1 MLLRRFAL
9 LPLLVALSNC
19 SSDQSP
25 PDAVTDETT
34 VDGYET
40 EIRWTSYG
48 IPHVKAN
55 DSASLG
61 YGFAYAT
68 ATDAVCVIAR
78 DVVMVNGNLSTHMGA
93 DDGNIESDVFHRSL
107 LTKERLQRFALAMP
121 EDGRQFAKGYVA
133 GYNRYLKDYEGR
145 LPESCNGESW
155 VRPMVEEDVP
165 RLMTGLGIRY
175 GLGFFKDDIARA
187 APPGEP
193 VADGN
198 TKFGWPAGLGSN
210 AVAFGKDVTESGRG
224 LLLGNPHYP
233 WRGSS
238 RFHLIH
244 TTIPG
249 VMDTMGV
256 SLYTTNAIAIGF
268 NKDIAWTH
276 TVSTALRFTL
286 YELELN
292 PENPLEYRYGE
303 QYRAIEA
310 QTVSVD
316 VSQADGSVKPQ
327 QQTVYST
334 HYGPVVVSE
343 QLPWTDSK
351 AYAIRDAVIDNTTT
365 VDTYQALGVAK
376 SVDDIEAAISK
387 QGVFWTNT
395 IATDRH
401 GTAFYAD
408 ISGTPNVDQELLNE
422 CRVSVESI
430 PAYVVVLN
438 GASAAC
444 EWKTDAR
451 SSVAGTLPAE
461 EMPRLRRDDYVTN
474 SNDSYWLANPDAPLE
489 GYSPIIGPERTARTL
504 RTRAGLTFVKEQ
516 LASGEKVTAD
526 DLRAILYSQRNYG
539 AELLLDDV
547 LKACGDD
554 TNVMLANDKTVDI
567 APSCKALAAWDRT
580 ANVDSRG
587 MHVWT
592 EFWRIANRIENLYSV
607 PFDANDPVNTP
618 RGIALE
624 TPSVRTAVR
633 QAIAEGQVVLED
645 AGIEPDARWGDLQYA
660 MRNDKKIPIPGAQGW
675 AGMFSMIVASLSK
688 DKGYSPIVH
697 GNSYIQVISWDK
709 EGNLKPGGILTYSQS
724 QEPESE
730 HYSDLTEVYSRGE
743 WIDFPFTE
751 EEILAD
757 PNLQTL
763 TLTEAF

>member
-1 MLLRRFAL
+1 MLLRRLAAL
-9 LPLLVALSNC
+9 PMLIVVSSC
-19 SSDQSP
+19 STDQSP
-25 PDAVTDETT
+25 AVAAKA
-34 VDGYET
+34 DGYET

-78 DVVMVNGNLSTHMGA
+78 DITMVNGNLSTHMGP
-93 DDGNIESDVFHRSL
+93 DNGNFENDVFHRSL
-107 LTKERLQRFALAMP
+107 LTTDRLQRFALAMS
-121 EDGRQFAKGYVA
+121 EDGKRFSKGYVD
-133 GYNRYLKDYEGR
+133 GYNRYLKDNAGQ
-145 LPESCNGESW
+145 LPESCNGKSW
-155 VRPMVEEDVP
+155 VRPMVEEDVA
-165 RLMTGLGIRY
+165 RLTTGLGIRY
-175 GLGFFKDDIARA
+175 GLGRFKDDIARA
-187 APPGEP
+187 TPPGEP
-193 VADGN
+193 VAAGH
-198 TKFGWPAGLGSN
+198 TEFELPAGLGSN

-224 LLLGNPHYP
+224 ILLGNPHYP

-249 VMDTMGV
+249 VVDTMGV

-276 TVSTALRFTL
+276 TVSTALRFTV

-292 PENPLEYRYGE
+292 PENPLEYRYGDE
-303 QYRAIEA
+303 YRKIEKRTV
-310 QTVSVD
+310 TVSVRQPD
-316 VSQADGSVKPQ
+316 DSLLQ
-327 QQTVYST
+327 QDQLVYAT

-351 AYAIRDAVIDNTTT
+351 AYAIRDAVIDNTKTF
-365 VDTYQALGVAK
+365 DTYQALSAAK
-376 SVDDIEAAISK
+376 SVDDIEAAISQ

-408 ISGTPNVDQELLNE
+408 ISTTPNVDKELLDE

-438 GASAAC
+438 GASEAC

-461 EMPRLRRDDYVTN
+461 EMPRIRRDDFVTN

-504 RTRAGLTFVKEQ
+504 RTRAGLTFVNEQ
-516 LASGEKVTAD
+516 LAGGKKVTAD
-526 DLRAILYSQRNYG
+526 DLRGILYSQRNYG

-554 TNVMLANDKTVDI
+554 TNVLLADDKAIDI
-567 APSCKALAAWDRT
+567 APSCKTLAAWDRT
-580 ANVDSRG
+580 ANIDSRG

-592 EFWRIANRIENLYSV
+592 EFWRIANGIENLYSV
-607 PFDANDPVNTP
+607 PFDAEDPINTP
-618 RGIALE
+618 RSIAVD
-624 TPSVRTAVR
+624 TPAVR
-633 QAIAEGQVVLED
+633 AAIRQALAKGQVVLQD
-645 AGIEPDARWGDLQYA
+645 AGIAMDARWGDLQYA
-660 MRNDKKIPIPGAQGW
+660 VRNNKKIPIPGAQGW
-675 AGMFSMIVASLSK
+675 AGMFSMIVAGLSK
-688 DKGYSPIVH
+688 DKGYNPILH

-709 EGNLKPGGILTYSQS
+709 EGNLQPGGILTYSQS
-724 QEPESE
+724 QEPESA

-757 PNLQTL
+757 PNLKSL
-763 TLTEAF
+763 TLTEAY

>member
-1 MLLRRFAL
+1 MMLRCFAL
-9 LPLLVALSNC
+9 LPALIAFSGC
-19 SSDQSP
+19 SERQDSP
-25 PDAVTDETT
+25 ATVTADSTA
-34 VDGYET
+34 DGYET

-78 DVVMVNGNLSTHMGA
+78 DVTMVNGNLSTHLGA
-93 DDGNIESDVFHRSL
+93 DNGNFESDIFHRSL

-133 GYNRYLKDYEGR
+133 GYNRYLKDHEGR

-155 VRPMVEEDVP
+155 VRPMREEDVP

-193 VADGN
+193 VAAGN
-198 TKFGWPAGLGSN
+198 TEFGWPAGLGSN

-249 VMDTMGV
+249 VVDTMGV

-292 PENPLEYRYGE
+292 PDNPLEYRYGE
-303 QYRAIEA
+303 EYRTIEA
-310 QTVSVD
+310 QTLTVE
-316 VSQADGSVKPQ
+316 VSQADGSVQPQ

-334 HYGPVVVSE
+334 HYGPVIVSE
-343 QLPWTDSK
+343 QLPWTASK
-351 AYAIRDAVIDNTTT
+351 AYAIRDAVIDNTNT

-408 ISGTPNVDQELLNE
+408 ISGTPNVDKELLDE
-422 CRVSVESI
+422 CRVSVDSI

-438 GASAAC
+438 GASEAC

-461 EMPRLRRDDYVTN
+461 EMPRIRRDDYVTN
-474 SNDSYWLANPDAPLE
+474 SNDSYWLANPQAPLE
-489 GYSPIIGPERTARTL
+489 GYSPIIGPERTVRTL
-504 RTRAGLTFVKEQ
+504 RTRAGLTFVNEQ

-547 LKACGDD
+547 LQACGDD
-554 TNVMLANDKTVDI
+554 TKVAIEEDRIVDI
-567 APSCKALAAWDRT
+567 APSCKSLAAWDRT
-580 ANVDSRG
+580 ANIDSRG

-592 EFWRIANRIENLYSV
+592 EFWRIANKIEDLYSV

-618 RGIALE
+618 RGIAVG
-624 TPSVRTAVR
+624 TPAVRDAVR
-633 QAIAEGQVVLED
+633 QALAKGQVVLQD
-645 AGIEPDARWGDLQYA
+645 AGIAMDARWGDLQYA

-675 AGMFSMIVASLSK
+675 AGMFSMIVANLAK
-688 DKGYSPIVH
+688 DKGYNPILH

-709 EGNLKPGGILTYSQS
+709 EGNLQPGGILTYSQS
-724 QEPESE
+724 QEPESA
-730 HYSDLTEVYSRGE
+730 HYSDLTETYSRGE

-757 PNLQTL
+757 PNLMTL